1 MTSVNSFIIA
11 CYNNKVREVRRMIS
25 EGVDINGMDSK
36 YGVTG
41 LMMAMMNGHTE
52 VVRILLGSNNIK
64 IDTKNRSGTSSTA
77 LHLACYYNHVECVEL
92 FLAHNTCTKAIAMME
107 DSSGETAQMW
117 AN

>member
-1 MTSVNSFIIA
+1 MTGINSFVNA
-11 CYNNKVREVRRMIS
+11 CGTNEVREVRRMIS

-41 LMMAMMNGHTE
+41 LMKAMMRGHTE
-52 VVRILLGSNNIK
+52 VVRILLCSNNIK
-64 IDTKNRSGTSSTA
+64 IDIKNRSGTSSTA

-107 DSSGETAQMW
+107 DSEGETAQMW